1 MKEREGESVRTLD
14 KISIRDLM
22 ARCRVGVTE
31 TERRKAQDILVTVT
45 LEADLSR
52 ACRSDRLADSVDY
65 KAIKLN
71 ILAELEKKPFRLIER
86 VAQRVADIVMRDRR
100 VERVTVV
107 VQKPGALRH
116 ARCSEVEI
124 ERERKQV
131 AE

>member
-1 MKEREGESVRTLD
+1 MRTLD
-14 KISIRDLM
+14 KISIRELM
-22 ARCRVGVTE
+22 ARCRVGVTVA
-31 TERRKAQDILVTVT
+31 ERRKAQDILVTVT
-45 LEADLSR
+45 LEADLRR

-65 KAIKLN
+65 KAIKLD
-71 ILAELEKKPFRLIER
+71 ILADLEKKPFNLIER
-86 VAQRVADIVMRDRR
+86 VAQRVADIAMRDQR

-124 ERERKQV
+124 VRERRKV